1 MKRSIA
7 LPLDWAGRGYALRPA
22 RARDRGFQR
31 ALFEAERPDA
41 AFIARLP
48 AAQRE
53 AFLDS
58 QFSLQDVHYR
68 RFFAGAEC
76 LIVMRHGAPVGRLM
90 VHNGARD
97 WRLIDIGL
105 LPDERSRGLGSALIA
120 AVQSACAAS
129 GAEVLNL
136 QVDVSNRARDL
147 YERLGFSVT
156 GDIGIQNVSHSE
168 MSWRPASQ
176 MRSQLRSRLKS
187 QLKTAS

>member
-7 LPLDWAGRGYALRPA
+7 VPAVWASGGYALRHA

-31 ALFEAERPDA
+31 ALFEAGRPDA

-48 AAQRE
+48 AAQRD

-58 QFSLQDVHYR
+58 QFSLQDAHYR

-76 LIVMRHGAPVGRLM
+76 QIVTQYGAPVGRI
-90 VHNGARD
+90 VVQKDARD

-105 LPDERSRGLGSALIA
+105 LPDVRSRGLGSALIV
-120 AVQSACAAS
+120 AVQSACAAA
-129 GAEVLNL
+129 GAEALNL
-136 QVDVSNRARDL
+136 QVDVSNRARSL

-156 GDIGIQNVSHSE
+156 GDIGSQIGSHVE
-168 MSWRPASQ
+168 MSWRPTN
-176 MRSQLRSRLKS
+176 RLKG